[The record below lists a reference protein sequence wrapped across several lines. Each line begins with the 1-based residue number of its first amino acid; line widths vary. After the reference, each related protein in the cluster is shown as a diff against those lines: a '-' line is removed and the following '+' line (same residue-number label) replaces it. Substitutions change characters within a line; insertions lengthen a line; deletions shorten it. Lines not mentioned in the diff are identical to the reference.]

1 MQRFLARSAEPPV
14 EYRALRHLEAHNTKF
29 GADAWMDVWTEFD
42 NANGLRYE
50 IVAEGGNRFIRKK
63 VLRAA
68 LDGEQKLWAA
78 HEPERASIAE
88 ANYIFEDGAG
98 EGPSDGLASIRIR
111 PRRNDVLLID
121 GAIFV
126 QPADGELKRIAGRLS
141 KTPSFWT
148 RKVEITRSYER
159 VAGVRVPVSIESVAS
174 VLVAGKSSFKMT
186 YRYQIIN
193 GQRVGDPRVT
203 DAAGLRTPGE
213 SSYRSSATRRDER
226 YRRDDSAI
234 R

>member
-1 MQRFLARSAEPPV
+1 VVQQAERASVLRRFLARGAEPNV
-14 EYRALRHLEAHNTKF
+14 EYRALRHLEAHNAKF

-42 NANGLRYE
+42 KANGLRYE

-78 HEPERASIAE
+78 HEPDRASIDE
-88 ANYIFEDGAG
+88 ANYVFEEGAAA
-98 EGPSDGLASIRIR
+98 DGLATIRIT
-111 PRRNDVLLID
+111 PRRKDVLLID

-126 QPADGELKRIAGRLS
+126 QLADGDLKRIAGRLS
-141 KTPSFWT
+141 RTPSFWT

-159 VAGVRVPVSIESVAS
+159 IGGVRVPVSIESVAS

-193 GQRVGDPRVT
+193 GQRVGDPEVT
-203 DAAGLRTPGE
+203 EAVITGSIVSGSDG
-213 SSYRSSATRRDER
+213 S
-226 YRRDDSAI
+226 
-234 R
+234 

>member
-1 MQRFLARSAEPPV
+1 MERSSVVQCFLARSEEPLV
-14 EYRALRHLEAHNTKF
+14 EYRALRRLEAHNSKF
-29 GADAWMDVWTEFD
+29 GADAWIDVWTEFD

-50 IVAEGGNRFIRKK
+50 IVAEGGNRFIRKN

-68 LDGEQKLWAA
+68 LDGEQKMWAA
-78 HEPERASIAE
+78 HEPNRASIDE
-88 ANYIFEDGAG
+88 SNYIFEEGAG
-98 EGPSDGLASIRIR
+98 EIPANGLASIRIR
-111 PRRNDVLLID
+111 PRRKDVLLID

-126 QPADGELKRIAGRLS
+126 QSADGELKRIAGRLS

-148 RKVEITRSYER
+148 RRVEITRSYER
-159 VAGVRVPVSIESVAS
+159 IAGVRVPVSIESVAS

-203 DAAGLRTPGE
+203 EAAGSRTPGE
-213 SSYRSSATRRDER
+213 SSYRSSATP
-226 YRRDDSAI
+226 ATK
-234 R
+234 